1 MKLAI
6 FDLDGTLLD
15 TIDDLGDSCN
25 HVLQQNNYPIHE
37 IEKYKYFVGDG
48 IRKLIERAI
57 PQEVMKDA
65 KQVDAV
71 EAAFRETLRFE

>member
-37 IEKYKYFVGDG
+37 IESKYLGRRYK
-48 IRKLIERAI
+48 
-57 PQEVMKDA
+57 EVDRTCYTK
-65 KQVDAV
+65 
-71 EAAFRETLRFE
+71 RL